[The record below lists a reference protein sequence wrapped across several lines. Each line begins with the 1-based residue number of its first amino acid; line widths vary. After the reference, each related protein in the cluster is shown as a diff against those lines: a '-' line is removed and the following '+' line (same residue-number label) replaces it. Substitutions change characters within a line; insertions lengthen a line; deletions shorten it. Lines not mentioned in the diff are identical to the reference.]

1 MSTNERTVIANCE
14 YEGER
19 PLFRLHHLDLRGV
32 TVHEGESALKE
43 GVGLLAEHCRFEGK
57 YPFWHNEDLTM
68 RHCHFTA
75 GARAALWYCRNVAM
89 SDSRVDAPKL
99 FRDMGD
105 ILLEDVHFTDAA
117 ETLWNCS
124 GIRLRR
130 VQVEKGDY
138 LFMGS
143 RNIDIDGLHLD
154 GKYTFQ
160 YCRDVVIRNSVINSR
175 DAFWN
180 TENITV
186 YDSVIHG
193 AYLGWHSHNL
203 RLVRCR
209 VGGTQP
215 LCYAHNLVM
224 EDCTMDEDGDLAFE
238 YSSVQADIRGHVH
251 SIKNPRTGSIV
262 ADSIGALI
270 LDPYIK
276 APADCRIR
284 LRDGSLPPSR
294 TL

>member
-1 MSTNERTVIANCE
+1 MSTEKRTVIADAE

-19 PLFRLHHLDLRGV
+19 PLFRLQDASLQRV

-43 GVGLLAEHCRFEGK
+43 GVRLLAEHCRFEGK

-68 RHCHFTA
+68 RHCRFTA
-75 GARAALWYCRNVAM
+75 GARAALWYCRNVSL
-89 SDSRVDAPKL
+89 SDSQVDAPKL
-99 FRDMGD
+99 FRDMSG
-105 ILLEDVHFTDAA
+105 ILLTNVHFTDAA

-124 GIRLRR
+124 DIRLRC

-143 RNIDIDGLHLD
+143 RNIDIADLRLE

-193 AYLGWHSHNL
+193 AYLGWHSRNL

-215 LCYAHNLVM
+215 LCYAHHLVM
-224 EDCTMDEDGDLAFE
+224 EDCTMEEDGDLAFE

-251 SIKNPRTGSIV
+251 SIKNPRTGSIR
-262 ADSIGALI
+262 ADSIGELI

-276 APADCRIR
+276 APADCRVL
-284 LRDGSLPPSR
+284 LRDGTPLSCS
-294 TL
+294 